1 QNRESRKCDP
11 EVNPSGSGKSGIPKN
26 RKRSRGRP
34 EAALGKMGNPQKSH
48 PPRSPPALSVQLK
61 EKRDAAILEKH
72 KEGMSNRA
80 IAKLFNIG
88 QDTDNGHKT
97 VGKALK
103 DIFEALGKNPNLGK
117 LPTPEVSNSA
127 IPMASTE
134 DRSDTREDASS

>member
-1 QNRESRKCDP
+1 MPLRQIRRIP
-11 EVNPSGSGKSGIPKN
+11 EVHPSGSGKSRIGEN
-26 RKRSRGRP
+26 RKRSRGQPQNGVTPFGGARGRP
-34 EAALGKMGNPQKSH
+34 EDALGKPADSAKI
-48 PPRSPPALSVQLK
+48 PTPPALSVQLK

-117 LPTPEVSNSA
+117 LPTPEVA
-127 IPMASTE
+127 TST
-134 DRSDTREDASS
+134 DPDGIH